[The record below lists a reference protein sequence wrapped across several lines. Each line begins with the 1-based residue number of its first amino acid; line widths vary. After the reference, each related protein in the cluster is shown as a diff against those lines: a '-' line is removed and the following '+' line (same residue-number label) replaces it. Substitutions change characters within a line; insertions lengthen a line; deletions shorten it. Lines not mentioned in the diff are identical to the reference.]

1 MRRTFGIATAAAL
14 TIAAIAAWA
23 TASIRSDA
31 ALKTLGPMAIEAQ
44 IDIIDLMKTAQNLP
58 AEKFDAY

>member
-1 MRRTFGIATAAAL
+1 MTAV
-14 TIAAIAAWA
+14 AAWA
-23 TASIRSDA
+23 TASIHSDA